1 LSMIDRMCAEAL
13 ERMRLASEARFEA
26 FERAS
31 KIRYFFIRR
40 SIAQRF
46 RRLREEL
53 LENKK

>member
-1 LSMIDRMCAEAL
+1 MIDRMCAEAL

-31 KIRYFFIRR
+31 RIRYLFLQR
-40 SIAQRF
+40 SFAQRF

-53 LENKK
+53 CAKTK